1 MNFEQGYNVFSWR
14 WIAVVPFS
22 GRPGPNNASI
32 DRSMES
38 EEEAVSRNSLICP
51 PFFDSV
57 GQEIVQRLFPFLRLE
72 KATSRSAGIYQLE
85 FINYIKHQDP
95 VPSVGCVYLVWFTLL
110 YVEKN
115 SLRLNKRLF
124 VKIFVYFISYLFL
137 NYYKSSSSIDEKKRK
152 FSFLFK
158 NRQKRKW
165 QPIVI

>member
-85 FINYIKHQDP
+85 FINYIKHP
-95 VPSVGCVYLVWFTLL
+95 VPSVWMCILCMIYTVIYREEFF
-110 YVEKN
+110 EI
-115 SLRLNKRLF
+115 LR
-124 VKIFVYFISYLFL
+124 
-137 NYYKSSSSIDEKKRK
+137 
-152 FSFLFK
+152 
-158 NRQKRKW
+158 
-165 QPIVI
+165 

>member
-1 MNFEQGYNVFSWR
+1 MNFEQGYNAFSWR

-32 DRSMES
+32 DKSMES
-38 EEEAVSRNSLICP
+38 EEEVVSRNSLICP

-95 VPSVGCVYLVWFTLL
+95 VPSLLDVYIFYDLHCFV
-110 YVEKN
+110 YIIEKN
-115 SLRLNKRLF
+115 SPRFCNK
-124 VKIFVYFISYLFL
+124 
-137 NYYKSSSSIDEKKRK
+137 
-152 FSFLFK
+152 
-158 NRQKRKW
+158 
-165 QPIVI
+165 